1 MVLKQPCCKVFTFF
15 FSIGFDLTLIGM
27 GFCVVGCGLIYMMEY
42 CGDAE
47 GFWIF
52 CVFCLYAEIGFSV

>member
-42 CGDAE
+42 CVGAVL
-47 GFWIF
+47 IH
-52 CVFCLYAEIGFSV
+52 VLYFVIVKIKL